1 MQLVLNED
9 QQMLQEA
16 ARSFCQKHAPIPV
29 LRRLRDSRDETGFD
43 REIYQRMV
51 ELGWT
56 GMSLPETY
64 GGYEFGH
71 GGLGVVLEE
80 TGRTLASSPLISS
93 ILLCANLINALAS
106 DSQKQEL
113 LPKLISGDWLMALA
127 LDETPFH
134 DPQKIRCQAQLDG
147 ERYVLNG
154 DKTLVLDGHVADQLI
169 VIARTGGAVDSV
181 AGISAFLVDPAS
193 EGVTITRTWMVDSR
207 NAARV
212 NLKDV
217 SVSEADRLGAEGEA
231 FALLDQV
238 LDVARIGIA
247 AEMLGSAEE
256 AFARIVDYL
265 NQRQQFGVL
274 IGSFQGLQHRAAE
287 MYSEIELCKSLVRA
301 GLSCLDDADASTEQR
316 ASLASACKAKLNDV
330 FERVSNESIQMHGG
344 IGMTDEFD
352 IGFFIKRARVAQQ
365 FLGDAAF
372 HRDRYATLNR
382 F

>member
-1 MQLVLNED
+1 MQLVLTED

-56 GMSLPETY
+56 GMSLPEAY
-64 GGYEFGH
+64 GGYDFGH

-80 TGRTLASSPLISS
+80 TGRTLTSSPLISS

-106 DSQKQEL
+106 DSQKQDL
-113 LPKLISGDWLMALA
+113 LPKLVSGERLMALA

-134 DPQKIRCQAQLDG
+134 DPQKIRTEARRKDEG
-147 ERYVLNG
+147 YVLNG
-154 DKTLVLDGHVADQLI
+154 SKTLVLDGHVADQFI
-169 VIARTGGAVDSV
+169 VIARTDGAVDSA

-193 EGVTITRTWMVDSR
+193 EGVSITRTWMVDSR
-207 NAARV
+207 NAAQV
-212 NLKDV
+212 SLSDV
-217 SVSEADRLGAEGEA
+217 TVSEADRLGAEGEA

-238 LDVARIGIA
+238 LDVARIGVS
-247 AEMLGSAEE
+247 AEMLGSVEE

-274 IGSFQGLQHRAAE
+274 IGSFQGLQHRAAD

-301 GLSCLDDADASTEQR
+301 GLSCLDDADASAEQR
-316 ASLASACKAKLNDV
+316 ASLASACKAKLNEV
-330 FERVSNESIQMHGG
+330 FELVSNESIQMHGG

>member
-1 MQLVLNED
+1 MELVLSED

-16 ARSFCQKHAPIPV
+16 ARNFCQKHASIPV

-43 REIYQRMV
+43 RDIYQRMV

-64 GGYEFGH
+64 GGYAFGH
-71 GGLGVVLEE
+71 GGLGVVLQE
-80 TGRTLASSPLISS
+80 TGRTLTSSPLIAS
-93 ILLCANLINALAS
+93 ILLSANLVNALGSEA
-106 DSQKQEL
+106 QKQAL
-113 LPKLISGDWLMALA
+113 LPGLIAGERLMAVG

-134 DPQKIRCQAQLDG
+134 DPRKIRTRAKKNGGGYL
-147 ERYVLNG
+147 LNG
-154 DKTLVLDGHVADQLI
+154 SKTLVLDGHVADQLI
-169 VIARTGGAVDSV
+169 VIARTGGDDEGAD
-181 AGISAFLVDPAS
+181 GISAFLVDPAAQ
-193 EGVTITRTWMVDSR
+193 GVSVTRTWMLDSR
-207 NAARV
+207 NAAYV
-212 NLKDV
+212 EL
-217 SVSEADRLGAEGEA
+217 SEVAVPQANRLGGEGDVFPE
-231 FALLDQV
+231 LDQV
-238 LDVARIGIA
+238 LDVARIGVA
-247 AEMLGSAEE
+247 AEMLGSIEE

-274 IGSFQGLQHRAAE
+274 IGSFQGLQHRAAD

-301 GLSCLDDADASTEQR
+301 ALASLDDQESSAQQR
-316 ASLASACKAKLNDV
+316 ASLASAAKARLSDV
-330 FERVSNESIQMHGG
+330 FELVSNESIQMHGG

-372 HRDRYATLNR
+372 HRDRYATLND

>member
-1 MQLVLNED
+1 MELVLSED

-16 ARSFCQKHAPIPV
+16 ARNFCQKHAPIPV
-29 LRRLRDSRDETGFD
+29 LRRLRDSHDETGFD
-43 REIYQRMV
+43 RDIYKQMV

-71 GGLGVVLEE
+71 GGLGIVLQE
-80 TGRTLASSPLISS
+80 TGRTLTSSPLIAS
-93 ILLCANLINALAS
+93 ILLCANLINSLGSEA
-106 DSQKQEL
+106 QKQNL
-113 LPKLISGDWLMALA
+113 LPKLIAGDWLMALG

-134 DPQKIRCQAQLDG
+134 NPQKIRTRASKTGSD
-147 ERYVLNG
+147 YVLNG
-154 DKTLVLDGHVADQLI
+154 SKTLVLDGHVADQLI
-169 VIARTGGAVDSV
+169 VIARSDGDTDST
-181 AGISAFLVDPAS
+181 AGISAFLVDPAAK
-193 EGVTITRTWMVDSR
+193 GVAVTRTWMVDNR
-207 NAARV
+207 NAARIE
-212 NLKDV
+212 LTDV
-217 SVSEADRLGAEGEA
+217 KVAESDRLGSEGQA
-231 FALLDQV
+231 FPALEQV
-238 LDVARIGIA
+238 LDIARISVA
-247 AEMLGSAEE
+247 AEMLGSIEE
-256 AFARIVDYL
+256 SFTRIVDYL

-301 GLSCLDDADASTEQR
+301 SLACLDDNQSSAEQR
-316 ASLASACKAKLNDV
+316 AGLASACKAKLNDV
-330 FERVSNESIQMHGG
+330 FELVSNESIQMHGG

-372 HRDRYATLNR
+372 HRDRYASLNN